1 MKYGLLNTKEV
12 YSILVEYWDTL
23 VYIFNILLYVL
34 LNLKL
39 AAEAAAAEVAHVYPS
54 ITITGRCQRAA
65 TFYATFFGNMSDIYS
80 VTALYFDSTSLFIY
94 LLLRHFP
101 AEVNEVFRV

>member
-39 AAEAAAAEVAHVYPS
+39 AAAAAAEVAHVYPS
-54 ITITGRCQRAA
+54 ITITGGCQRAA
-65 TFYATFFGNMSDIYS
+65 TFHATFFWQDARYLFCYG
-80 VTALYFDSTSLFIY
+80 ALF
-94 LLLRHFP
+94 
-101 AEVNEVFRV
+101 